1 MEIGKDILEKVGKPS
16 MEVPEGYFNSL
27 KSRLESIPQS
37 EAPRQG
43 VLRQVRPYLALA
55 ASFAAI
61 LIIGNAVLRGTAGLD
76 RSAGSDFED
85 PGYAELISITRP
97 DIFYNA
103 LETENEGEDISDE
116 DIINYLIESG
126 VNPEHL
132 AYAGET
138 RQ

>member
-1 MEIGKDILEKVGKPS
+1 METGKDILEKVGKPS
-16 MEVPEGYFNSL
+16 LEIPAGYFDSL
-27 KSRLESIPQS
+27 KDRLGSIPTS

-61 LIIGNAVLRGTAGLD
+61 LLIGNAVLSGTVGLD
-76 RSAGSDFED
+76 NPQNLDIDEPTYADF
-85 PGYAELISITRP
+85 ISLARP
-97 DIFYNA
+97 DIVVNA
-103 LETENEGEDISDE
+103 IESQSEGDEISDE

-132 AYAGET
+132 AYAGDT